1 MSNSISSNNSNQFQL
16 NYLLQQQQQQL
27 NAFQSQ
33 NTIPKI
39 NQPVPLM
46 QNILN
51 KKSPELPKIN
61 EVKSMPNVKTLEE
74 IENELLNQSNTNKKI
89 ENTFNNPSN
98 VNNRSQINNS
108 IGVKNNN
115 VHLQSI
121 PNSKS
126 QNGKILL

>member
-1 MSNSISSNNSNQFQL
+1 MSSNNSNQFQL
-16 NYLLQQQQQQL
+16 NYLLQQQQQQQL
-27 NAFQSQ
+27 NAFQNQ
-33 NTIPKI
+33 NTLPKA

-51 KKSPELPKIN
+51 KKSPELSKIN

-74 IENELLNQSNTNKKI
+74 IENELLNQSNTNKKV

-98 VNNRSQINNS
+98 VNNRSQINNN
-108 IGVKNNN
+108 IGVKSNN
-115 VHLQSI
+115 VHLQSMQ
-121 PNSKS
+121 NSKS